1 MMIHQNNEPL
11 KEKWLLICSFF
22 LGLCLF
28 FTSPRTAPL
37 FSNAVALEQNVY
49 FHLANTIFQP
59 NYSFYS
65 ESLLLP
71 LIAKLVGAA
80 SSSYAFHTL
89 CVIITI
95 LILPNVAYRA
105 QIYFNNISQAT
116 LLVLIF
122 ALCLRYLHFFD
133 LGMPDPL
140 TILLITVVGLSRAP
154 RQIFYCS
161 CLAGLTHFSIASL
174 GLCACAGL
182 VFFCPSLERKT
193 RHHFAAAIICGLT
206 AAKSILLIWFFVFE
220 YQLNSRLDIVLDQGA
235 GYFFRE
241 IWPDQ
246 IGFLLIP
253 GIPFLAIYG
262 LLFFFFL
269 FSKQIFFALA
279 MLVALLCSYTGM
291 FFSEDGLRVFTPIVV
306 GSLLL
311 ALREAVNVLYSES
324 LAGKLLGH
332 LKASLRFLQQLKYL
346 AVGLVAGA
354 AWLIVTLRAKS
365 KGLLINE
372 TNKIYT
378 VFGETTYM
386 ELYLWFV
393 AVFVAAAIAVP
404 RLRVMTKYIQGVT
417 FIAMIPLFIVCF
429 QFARQIFFPTAI
441 LGIFEKSTIFGLMVI
456 LTLTIFKL
464 DLLAFL
470 TKTKTLLDRLKTNLF
485 QV

>member
-1 MMIHQNNEPL
+1 MTTHQQNSQI
-11 KEKWLLICSFF
+11 KYQWLLIYSF
-22 LGLCLF
+22 LVGLCLF
-28 FTSPRTAPL
+28 FTNSRIATL
-37 FSNAVALEQNVY
+37 LSNPVALEENTY
-49 FHLANTIFQP
+49 FYLAKTIFQP
-59 NYSFYS
+59 NYSFYA

-71 LIAKLVGAA
+71 IIARLTGAV
-80 SSSYAFHTL
+80 SSSYSFCLLSIFTM
-89 CVIITI
+89 IM
-95 LILPNVAYRA
+95 ILPNVAFWA
-105 QIYFNNISQAT
+105 QSYFKHIGQA
-116 LLVLIF
+116 LFLVLLF
-122 ALCLRYLHFFD
+122 VLSFRYLHFFD

-140 TILLITVVGLSRAP
+140 TILLISVVALSKMP
-154 RQIFYCS
+154 RQILLCS

-182 VFFCPSLERKT
+182 VFFCPSLEKKL
-193 RHHFAAAIICGLT
+193 RHRFAALIILGLI
-206 AAKSILLIWFFVFE
+206 AAKVMLLLWFFVFE
-220 YQLNSRLDIVLDQGA
+220 YKLNSRLDIVLDQGV
-235 GYFFRE
+235 GYFLTE

-246 IGFLLIP
+246 IEFLFTP
-253 GIPFLAIYG
+253 GIPFVAIYG

-269 FSKQIFFALA
+269 FSGQVFFALA
-279 MLVALLCSYTGM
+279 MLLALLCGYTGM
-291 FFSEDGLRVFTPIVV
+291 FFSADGLRVFAPIIV
-306 GSLLL
+306 GPLLL
-311 ALREAVNVLYSES
+311 VLREAVNVLYSES
-324 LAGKLLGH
+324 LAGKLLAY
-332 LKASLRFLQQLKYL
+332 LEASLRFLQQLKYL

-354 AWLIVTLRAKS
+354 AWLIVMLRAKS

-372 TNKIYT
+372 TNNIHT

-404 RLRVMTKYIQGVT
+404 RLRVMTKYIQCLT

-470 TKTKTLLDRLKTNLF
+470 QKTKTLLDRLKTTLF
-485 QV
+485 KV